1 MKKGVQCSICD
12 GHYIYCTS
20 LNSLPGLPSLDSP
33 GTSGD
38 GHSPRSAQCQF
49 HNIFVNSVKY
59 FTLNFLSITLKPY
72 LDTYIGET
80 IRISSK

>member
-59 FTLNFLSITLKPY
+59 FTLNFFVNYSEIW
-72 LDTYIGET
+72 TYTGET